1 MPELPEVETLRRDL
15 RERVLGRTFVEVWV
29 SPDAPRLVREQSPEE
44 FRKALMGR
52 RIDDI
57 GRRGKYLDF
66 ILSDGQHLVVHRR
79 MSGNFLHRRDGAGPD
94 PYLRAVFR
102 LDDGSEL
109 RYCDLRKFGS
119 MWLVADPALVLAGLG
134 PEPLDPGFTPAELE
148 RRVGHRAAPIKSVLL
163 DQRAIAG
170 LGNLYSDEA
179 LFAARIHPQRPA
191 RSLSRK
197 EFRRLHG
204 GIVAALEQGLR
215 NRGSSLGSSL
225 RDHVNLDGVPGS
237 NQDRVQVFQRTGEP
251 CYTCGT
257 PIRRMRLG
265 GRSTHYCPRCQP
277 SGAMEARG

>member
-29 SPDAPRLVREQSPEE
+29 SPEAARLVQGQSPEE
-44 FRKALMGR
+44 FRQALVGR
-52 RIDDI
+52 RIEDI

-66 ILSDGQHLVVHRR
+66 NLSDGQHLVVHRR
-79 MSGNFLHRRDGAGPD
+79 MSGNFLHRRNGAAPD
-94 PYLRAVFR
+94 PYLRALFR

-109 RYCDLRKFGS
+109 RYCDMRKFGS
-119 MWLVADPALVLAGLG
+119 MWLVADPATVLAGLG
-134 PEPLDPGFTPAELE
+134 PEPLEPDFTPAELE
-148 RRVGHRAAPIKSVLL
+148 RRVGHRAASIKAVLL
-163 DQRAIAG
+163 DQRTIAG

-191 RSLSRK
+191 RSLSS
-197 EFRRLHG
+197 EEIRRLHG

-215 NRGSSLGSSL
+215 NRGSSLGTTL
-225 RDHVNLDGVPGS
+225 RDHVNLDGMPGR

-257 PIRRMRLG
+257 PIERIRVG
-265 GRSTHYCPRCQP
+265 GRSTHFCPRCQP
-277 SGAMEARG
+277 SGG